1 MEPLTLAALA
11 TGALYLVR
19 RMRARSSASASQ
31 SAPPS
36 KGPAVTAAAP
46 PSSPPPSA
54 PPSSPSIPQGS
65 ELASRV
71 KLGEKIAG
79 SGDGL
84 AWAKTLPSGSTPE
97 REARIL
103 QAVKDGMAR
112 IEWATIPLEANGI
125 RATLPVMSRVLR
137 IGATNPVRVSVNY
150 ETAQAIAD
158 HLGAAMMTPHV
169 ADLTR
174 LYSRVPL
181 APSLRNPWV
190 QDGTMSA
197 TNRMIEYSQALDAK
211 VPEEAGGIVSNEGKH
226 WVNTLRFWNDKDPAK
241 RYPPNKRS
249 ANYGWWDKG
258 APNKRYIGNMWQTTG
273 LVHDWKHV
281 DYSQLVQLMGKTLN
295 VEGVGPVSVGA
306 ALADPKLYALLS
318 DEGPLPSWAH
328 PGFQK
333 PAEQVA

>member
-19 RMRARSSASASQ
+19 RYRAKGSAAPAGEPPKTSSAAQ
-31 SAPPS
+31 
-36 KGPAVTAAAP
+36 KGPAV
-46 PSSPPPSA
+46 PPSA
-54 PPSSPSIPQGS
+54 PATPPSVPQGS
-65 ELASRV
+65 DLANRV
-71 KLGEKIAG
+71 EFISAVEG

-84 AWAKTLPSGSTPE
+84 AWAKSLPSGSTPE
-97 REARIL
+97 REAKIL

-112 IEWATIPLEANGI
+112 FEWVRIPLEANGVK
-125 RATLPVMSRVLR
+125 ATLPVMSRVLR
-137 IGATNPVRVSVNY
+137 IGKTNPVRVSVNY
-150 ETAQAIAD
+150 ATAQAIAD

-174 LYSRVPL
+174 LFSRVPL
-181 APSLRNPWV
+181 APSLRNNWV
-190 QDGTMSA
+190 QDGTMSG

-211 VPEEAGGIVSNEGKH
+211 VPENAGGIVSNEGKH

-241 RYPPNKRS
+241 RFPPNKRS

-273 LVHDWKHV
+273 LVHDWAHV
-281 DYSQLVQLMGKTLN
+281 DYSQLVQLMGQKMN
-295 VEGVGPVSVGA
+295 VEGVGEVHVGA
-306 ALADPKLYALLS
+306 ALSDPKLFELLS

-333 PAEQVA
+333 PPQQVA